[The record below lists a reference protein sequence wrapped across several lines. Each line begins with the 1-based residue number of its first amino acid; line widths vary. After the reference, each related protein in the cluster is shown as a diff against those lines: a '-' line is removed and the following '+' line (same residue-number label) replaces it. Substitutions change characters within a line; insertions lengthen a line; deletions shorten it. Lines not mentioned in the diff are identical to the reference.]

1 MRSEFVSEP
10 KSQDQRRSE
19 RVSVQ
24 LTVLVRTELAD
35 GKRIQIQAFTQEI
48 NAHGGLL
55 ESPVRLS
62 RNQKITLVSLQAGK
76 EISCRVVRAEG
87 IGGASFG
94 IAFEFDQPD
103 PHFWPIAV
111 PPGDWVHSEA

>member
-1 MRSEFVSEP
+1 MSER

-24 LTVLVRTELAD
+24 LTVLIRTELAD
-35 GKRIQIQAFTQEI
+35 GRRVQIQAFTQAI
-48 NAHGGLL
+48 NAHGGLV

-62 RNQKITLVSLQAGK
+62 MNQKITLVNLQGSK
-76 EISCRVVRAEG
+76 EISCKVVRAEG

-103 PHFWPIAV
+103 PHFWPIAL
-111 PPGDWVHSEA
+111 PPGDWR